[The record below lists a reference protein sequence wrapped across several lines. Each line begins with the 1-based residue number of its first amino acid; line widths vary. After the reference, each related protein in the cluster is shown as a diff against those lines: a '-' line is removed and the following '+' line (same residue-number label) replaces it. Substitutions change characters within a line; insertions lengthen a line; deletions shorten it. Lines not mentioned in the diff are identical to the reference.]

1 MAAFKPGF
9 TSEFNEFDTPDAGH
23 QKSAKSARVVE
34 SARLA
39 LTALALLSSITI
51 LGTSGDTLSVFN
63 ATHLGEDFL
72 LPLWPSEFD
81 LRPTVALVVCSA
93 IVVVA
98 SALSLAVS
106 KVPAVRNKPL
116 IHSSISFLAP
126 TLGLI
131 AGLIGIS
138 FFYGVNSS
146 NTVSSLQSWS
156 CQWSAISMDVKPH
169 WGTLC
174 KESKA
179 ALYLTIMLIPLEVLI
194 LGTVAFGA
202 FVEKKQVVVSERKG
216 SPAMS

>member
-106 KVPAVRNKPL
+106 KVPAVSLAFLLFKIYTNINLLRYEISLLSIARSPSL
-116 IHSSISFLAP
+116 RPHSAS
-126 TLGLI
+126 
-131 AGLIGIS
+131 
-138 FFYGVNSS
+138 
-146 NTVSSLQSWS
+146 
-156 CQWSAISMDVKPH
+156 
-169 WGTLC
+169 
-174 KESKA
+174 
-179 ALYLTIMLIPLEVLI
+179 
-194 LGTVAFGA
+194 
-202 FVEKKQVVVSERKG
+202 
-216 SPAMS
+216 SPASSAYPSSTV